1 MNSRT
6 WIRQGALLA
15 LATAV
20 VSGVS
25 IFVNSLGVQRV
36 ADPFVFTS
44 AKNVV
49 VAVVLAA
56 AVVLPFKWR
65 ELRNL
70 DRPGW
75 GKLAVLGLVGGGVPF
90 LLFFYG
96 LKLATAPSAAFL
108 HKTLFIW
115 VALLAAPLLKE
126 RVGVVQVLALAGLV
140 LGNLVLGGLP
150 SRWAAGR
157 GELLVLIATLLWA
170 AEAVLARR
178 FLRTNLSAST
188 AAFGRMGFGALVM
201 VAFLASSGRLA
212 AVGAM
217 DAGQW
222 GWVLL
227 TAAFL
232 VVYVLGYYGALKR
245 APATLVTSVLVFGSV
260 ITSAL
265 SAIFHGASLGAEQV
279 AGLVVVSCAAA
290 LWLCVGRRAIPTH
303 RIAQEAA
310 GD

>member
-1 MNSRT
+1 MNSKT
-6 WIRQGALLA
+6 WIHQGALLA
-15 LATAV
+15 LGTAV
-20 VSGVS
+20 LSGVS
-25 IFVNSLGVQRV
+25 IFINSFGVQHV

-44 AKNVV
+44 AKNLV

-65 ELRNL
+65 ELSSL
-70 DRPGW
+70 GWAGW

-108 HKTLFIW
+108 HKTLFLW
-115 VALLAAPLLKE
+115 AALLAVPLLKE
-126 RVGVVQVLALAGLV
+126 RVGVLQVIALAGLV

-157 GELLVLIATLLWA
+157 GELFVLIATLLWA
-170 AEAVLARR
+170 AEAILARR
-178 FLRTNLSAST
+178 FLRADLSAST
-188 AAFGRMGFGALVM
+188 AALGRMGFGALVM
-201 VAFLASSGRLA
+201 VAFLAGSGRL
-212 AVGAM
+212 GALSSLNG
-217 DAGQW
+217 GQW
-222 GWVLL
+222 WWVLL

-232 VVYVLGYYGALKR
+232 IVYVLGYYGALKR

-265 SAIFHGASLGAEQV
+265 SAIFHGASLDIEQA
-279 AGLVVVSCAAA
+279 AGLVVVSGAAA
-290 LWLCVGRRAIPTH
+290 LWLYVARRATPTG
-303 RIAQEAA
+303 RIAQEPA